1 MKSDIGQNSNEEDVQ
16 DEPDKGGGSSTN
28 LRSFRLGDNG
38 RFGSRAS
45 IQRRSEEFWRLW
57 VEHQNYLKQ
66 LASRWMSGNG
76 SDAEDLL
83 SRAAI
88 RSHDRYIRDAHKIKT
103 PRSWFARVLHNLCM
117 DEHRKRSAH
126 HRLLEKLHPDQAVNI
141 ASGSCEAHD
150 PETLMIV
157 GGSFASAVHVIKNM
171 PDRLREPFI
180 LRFIYQYSNQE
191 IARQLDITEVNVR
204 KRIQLG
210 RSIMRDNL
218 EPL

>member
-1 MKSDIGQNSNEEDVQ
+1 MKNHIGQNRNNESAIDIPSQERRS
-16 DEPDKGGGSSTN
+16 GTS
-28 LRSFRLGDNG
+28 LRSLRLGDNG
-38 RFGSRAS
+38 RFAPRAS
-45 IQRRSEEFWRLW
+45 IEQRSREFWRLW
-57 VEHQNYLKQ
+57 IEHQGYLKQ

-76 SDAEDLL
+76 ADSEDLL

-88 RSHDRYIRDAHKIKT
+88 RSHDRYLRDAHKIKT

-126 HRLLEKLHPDQAVNI
+126 FRLLDKLHPDQAVNI
-141 ASGSCEAHD
+141 ASGTCDTRD
-150 PETLMIV
+150 PESRLII
-157 GGSFASAVHVIKNM
+157 GGSFESAVDVIMKM

-191 IARQLDITEVNVR
+191 IARHLDITEVNVR